1 MSTDDPIAAVS
12 EFSAGAEFHK
22 CALQVNP
29 HHYAG
34 TYRGQASALDEAG
47 YARALAEKAAE
58 LGITVLAVT
67 DHNHVGGVDAIRSA
81 AREHGI
87 SVFPGFELTSAE
99 GVHVLCL
106 YPPETTEEQLK
117 LFLGGFGVATP
128 KPSSDPCEEFFS
140 ELLARVCDQGGIP
153 VAAHATN
160 DNGLFKV
167 LQGQPRIR
175 AWRDENLYAVQIP
188 GPVED
193 LPQDVRSIVRN
204 QNPDYARRYAPEADL
219 ALAAVNARDVASPE
233 DLADPSATCWIKIS
247 EVGIEGLRQAF
258 LDPGSRIRLNSDPP
272 PPPPPPPPRNTPSSS
287 RWLGRAASWTAPR
300 SASTRT

>member
-1 MSTDDPIAAVS
+1 MSTDDPIAAVP
-12 EFSAGAEFHK
+12 ELSAGAEFHK
-22 CALQVNP
+22 CAFQVNP

-47 YARALAEKAAE
+47 YARAMADKAAE

-67 DHNHVGGVDAIRSA
+67 DHNHVGGVDAIRSV
-81 AREHGI
+81 ARERGI

-106 YPPETTEEQLK
+106 YPLETTEEELGR
-117 LFLGGFGVATP
+117 FLGEFGVRATTA
-128 KPSSDPCEEFFS
+128 SSAPCDKSFS
-140 ELLARVCDQGGIP
+140 ELLARVRDQGGIP
-153 VAAHATN
+153 IAAHATN

-175 AWRDENLYAVQIP
+175 AWKDEKLYAIQIP
-188 GPVED
+188 GSVED
-193 LPQDVRSIVRN
+193 LPQEVRSIIRN
-204 QNPDYARRYAPEADL
+204 QNPHYARKYAPEADL

-233 DLADPSATCWIKIS
+233 DLADLSATCWIKMS

-272 PPPPPPPPRNTPSSS
+272 PPRNTPSSS
-287 RWLGRAASWTAPR
+287 RWLGREASWTAPR